1 MSAQRKRNLPA
12 QSVDASGNM
21 LATSR
26 ITFISPQV
34 DTTTQSVL
42 AKATIAN
49 SKDSLRTAQ
58 FIRARVIWGSQEKPV
73 VPVVAVSR
81 IVGLYFAF
89 FAEPDQKGGYS
100 VIQKRLYIV

>member
-1 MSAQRKRNLPA
+1 MNLPV
-12 QSVDASGNM
+12 QIVDGSGNS

-49 SKDSLRTAQ
+49 SRHLRTAQ
-58 FIRARVIWGSQEKPV
+58 FIRARVIWGSQN
-73 VPVVAVSR
+73 
-81 IVGLYFAF
+81 
-89 FAEPDQKGGYS
+89 
-100 VIQKRLYIV
+100 KRLSGP